1 MNLLATQNH
10 HQNHLKH
17 PSKATNQW
25 HLPKSEKQKLN
36 FNTTYHFTQSVQS
49 ASLHITLPLRKSE
62 APHTWSGVARRF
74 SRRILSRRS
83 SACRGRERWVY
94 EKGWIQAHFGGLVSC
109 IVSLPTGAFVCHEM
123 VWGYLAGILL
133 QVWNSFRFGPL
144 ACTSPMVRHGLYQ
157 ITSPS

>member
-74 SRRILSRRS
+74 LSRRS
-83 SACRGRERWVY
+83 RACRGRERW
-94 EKGWIQAHFGGLVSC
+94 QAHFSSLVC
-109 IVSLPTGAFVCHEM
+109 NCTKRHMYRHNE
-123 VWGYLAGILL
+123 
-133 QVWNSFRFGPL
+133 PL
-144 ACTSPMVRHGLYQ
+144 ASYLYPQ
-157 ITSPS
+157 APSFATKWFGVI